1 MPLYFTRQAGNII
14 ALTPWDSEKQLML
27 LPSMCSTGAENHT
40 QVSVQNALYVSVA
53 MHAWIA
59 LTTFGL
65 HMHLFYVN
73 SPHPP
78 QVSMCL
84 PSYLLNLPI
93 IPLPGA
99 SMAVRYFC
107 IIYTWMQLLC
117 SLFQAPTQKYKTIQ
131 NSLF

>member
-14 ALTPWDSEKQLML
+14 GLTALDSEKQLML
-27 LPSMCSTGAENHT
+27 LPSMCSTGAENDT
-40 QVSVQNALYVSVA
+40 RVSVQNALYVLVTV
-53 MHAWIA
+53 HAWIA

-78 QVSMCL
+78 HISTRL
-84 PSYLLNLPI
+84 PSYLPNLPI

-107 IIYTWMQLLC
+107 IIYKWMQLLC
-117 SLFQAPTQKYKTIQ
+117 SLFQAPTEKYKAIQ
-131 NSLF
+131 NFLF